1 MSREIVI
8 PGEHVGSNPHA
19 MGQNVY
25 AMDGQVYSAVMG
37 IKNERESEVSV
48 VPLNGRYL
56 PQENDTLVGIVKSE
70 KFSGY
75 EIEINSFYTSYASK
89 KELRDPLKVGAI
101 VTCKVMKVNELNEAD
116 IGFIRQLGEGEIVMV
131 TPSRVPRIIG
141 KNNSMLNVVKN
152 GTGANIFIGKNGL
165 VHVSG
170 GNVELA
176 KETLLRINDNAHVEN
191 LTLDTQ
197 KFLAVK
203 TGGGMPSSEGSGM
216 DDHSSE
222 HQGGYRDNQY
232 GGGSRGGFGGQR
244 GGFDRGNRGGFGGG
258 HGGGFGGGRGG
269 GGGFRPR
276 NNFRGGGGG
285 GFGGGDRGGF
295 SGNRSGGF
303 GSNRTFGNA
312 RNNFG
317 GPRPYENENGFG
329 ERRNF
334 SNDSQDRFSQRPMRR
349 DFGNNRGFGENR
361 RFDNN
366 AAPDQNQN
374 SGFDRRKRFPRDN
387 RNSGND
393 DPDFE

>member
-8 PGEHVGSNPHA
+8 PGEHVGSNPHI

-37 IKNERESEVSV
+37 IKNERDNEISV
-48 VPLNGRYL
+48 VPLNGKYM
-56 PQENDTLVGIVKSE
+56 PVENDTLVGIIKSE

-75 EIEINSFYTSYASK
+75 EVEINSFYTSFASK

-101 VTCKVMKVNELNEAD
+101 VTCKVTKVNELNEAD
-116 IGFIRQLGEGEIVMV
+116 IGFVRSMGDGEIVMV
-131 TPSRVPRIIG
+131 NPSRVPRIIG

-152 GTGANIFIGKNGL
+152 GTGANVFVGKNGL

-170 GNVELA
+170 GNTELA
-176 KETLLRINDNAHVEN
+176 KETLLRINEHAHVEN

-216 DDHSSE
+216 DDHSSD
-222 HQGGYRDNQY
+222 HNNYRDNNY
-232 GGGSRGGFGGQR
+232 GSRGGFGGQR
-244 GGFDRGNRGGFGGG
+244 HGGFGNRGGFGGNRN
-258 HGGGFGGGRGG
+258 GFGGGR

-276 NNFRGGGGG
+276 NNFRS
-285 GFGGGDRGGF
+285 GGDRGF
-295 SGNRSGGF
+295 SGGNRGF
-303 GSNRTFGNA
+303 GNNRTFGNA

-317 GPRPYENENGFG
+317 NNRSYDNDSSSFDGGRNYNDRGGDFQQRP
-329 ERRNF
+329 RRNF
-334 SNDSQDRFSQRPMRR
+334 GD
-349 DFGNNRGFGENR
+349 NRGFDNNR
-361 RFDNN
+361 RFNN
-366 AAPDQNQN
+366 NDSFDQN

-387 RNSGND
+387 RNNAND